1 MPDAAPT
8 HSSPDARPSRAR
20 SFAWLAVAYAAAF
33 VAAVATGMALRGR
46 DPIVVALA
54 ADAVATVVV
63 FGFSLALDNS
73 SMYDPFWSVAPVP
86 IVVYWALAPGGAEA
100 VAMRQALV
108 VALVAAWALRLT
120 ANQLAR
126 WHGLADEDYRYV
138 DIRRKTG
145 KLYWPASLVSLHF
158 MPTAWV
164 FLALLAVWPAL
175 NGPGRPLGWLDALG
189 VAVTAAAIA
198 IEAAADLELRRFMA
212 RKRERSAVLAT
223 GVWSWC
229 RHPNYLGELGFWWG
243 LFLLGYAAQPAR
255 WWNWAGPLA
264 ITVLFVFISIPMKD
278 KRMLAN
284 HPEWAAHMKRTSAL
298 FPMPRRG

>member
-1 MPDAAPT
+1 MPDAAPA
-8 HSSPDARPSRAR
+8 HSSPDARHSRAR
-20 SFAWLAVAYAAAF
+20 SFAWLAVAY
-33 VAAVATGMALRGR
+33 VAALVAALATGMALRGR
-46 DPIVVALA
+46 DPILVALA

-63 FGFSLALDNS
+63 FGFSMALDNS

-86 IVVYWALAPGGAEA
+86 IVVYWAMAPGGAEA
-100 VAMRQALV
+100 VAMRQGLV
-108 VALVAAWALRLT
+108 VILVTAWALRLT

-126 WHGLADEDYRYV
+126 WHGLGDEDYRYV

-145 KLYWPASLVSLHF
+145 KFYWPASLVSLHF

-212 RKRERSAVLAT
+212 RKRERGAVLST
-223 GVWSWC
+223 GVWAWC

-255 WWNWAGPLA
+255 WWNWVGPLA
-264 ITVLFVFISIPMKD
+264 ITALFVFISIPMKD
-278 KRMLAN
+278 RRMLAN